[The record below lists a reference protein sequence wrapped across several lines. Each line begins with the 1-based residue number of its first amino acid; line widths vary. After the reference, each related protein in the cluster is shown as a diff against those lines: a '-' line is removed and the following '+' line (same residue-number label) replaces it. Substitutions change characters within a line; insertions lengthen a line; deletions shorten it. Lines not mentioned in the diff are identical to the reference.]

1 MKYFTE
7 IDLPV
12 YADLHTE
19 LNKLI
24 EAKTIAWHFRQIC
37 INTTVN
43 EPDNYVLGC
52 GSLIYDW
59 ENLKEEFTTTG
70 ELKLVVPK
78 KENIIKDSD
87 FTILC
92 SQFKNTIFEEVYNT
106 VKEKFNIGRFRL
118 MMINPKTC
126 LSWHTDSS
134 PRLHYPIK
142 TQEGCMMII
151 EDEVFHLNQN
161 TWYMADTTF
170 KHTALNA
177 SKEARIHLVVEITA

>member
-1 MKYFTE
+1 M
-7 IDLPV
+7 
-12 YADLHTE
+12 
-19 LNKLI
+19 
-24 EAKTIAWHFRQIC
+24 
-37 INTTVN
+37 
-43 EPDNYVLGC
+43 
-52 GSLIYDW
+52 
-59 ENLKEEFTTTG
+59 
-70 ELKLVVPK
+70 
-78 KENIIKDSD
+78 
-87 FTILC
+87 
-92 SQFKNTIFEEVYNT
+92 
-106 VKEKFNIGRFRL
+106 EKRKVCKFRL